1 MLDFHTIADS
11 IEHARKLH
19 QDFSIGVVIKT
30 PKSMICLK
38 DFKLLTM
45 FKETSTLIGVIA
57 LKRIPD
63 GRNRIIYYA
72 ANVENMAALKQ
83 FITEV

>member
-1 MLDFHTIADS
+1 MLDFNTIADS

-19 QDFSIGVVIKT
+19 HDFSIGVVIQT
-30 PKSMICLK
+30 PKNLICLK
-38 DFKLLTM
+38 DFTLLTM
-45 FKETSTLIGVIA
+45 FKDTSTLIGVIA

-72 ANVENMAALKQ
+72 ATIEHMKMLRQ
-83 FITEV
+83 FLTEV